1 LLAVPPDQMDAF
13 KRRAAELDQP
23 AWEIGE
29 VIPGSRI
36 EVI

>member
-29 VIPGSRI
+29 VIPGSHI